1 MKIEDIATE
10 TYGALTVNKV
20 RSSLTVLGIV
30 IGIGSVISMIS
41 IGQGAQ
47 DSISSS
53 IEGIGSNLLM
63 VRPGAGGHGPVSS
76 GQGTAQSLDLDDAEA
91 IKGLELAASV
101 APEKSGRFQMIAG
114 INNTSANVVGTTPE
128 YATVRNIEIEYGI
141 FLTEQYDRQ
150 RSKVIVLGA
159 TLAEDLFDDPSIAV
173 GQKIKVNNGKYTVIG
188 VTVSKGGGGFGSTDD
203 QAYVPLSTA
212 QQFLVGGDNLN
223 MINVMAVDQES
234 MTQLQE
240 DITEMMLIQHN
251 IGNPDLADF
260 SVINQADIVAT
271 IGSVAETFT
280 LLLGAVA
287 AISLVVGGIGIMNM
301 MLTTVTERTKEIGLR
316 KAIGAKASDIRIQ
329 FLLEA
334 VMLTLIGGVL
344 GIALAWGVAE
354 LVTKAFGVAATITL
368 EPVLLAFGVSTAIG
382 IIFGFYP
389 AYQASKLSP
398 MEALRYE

>member
-20 RSSLTVLGIV
+20 RSGLTVLGIV

-76 GQGTAQSLDLDDAEA
+76 GQGTARSLDLDDAEA

-354 LVTKAFGVAATITL
+354 LVTNAFGIAATITL

-389 AYQASKLSP
+389 AYRASKLSP

>member
-20 RSSLTVLGIV
+20 RSGLTVLGIV

-76 GQGTAQSLDLDDAEA
+76 GQGTARSLDLDDAEA

>member
-20 RSSLTVLGIV
+20 RSSLTILGIV

-76 GQGTAQSLDLDDAEA
+76 GQGTARSLDLDDAEA